1 MTIRIPAGTDNRGI
15 PTIAPDAAGGDPS
28 EASPPSYTERA
39 ELGSIMVP
47 KIEPSVTEPG
57 QHPENDRED
66 PPVTSATEGAGN
78 EELDNG
84 GTVQEAATA
93 AVMPRENQHGSDGE
107 NPGVAT
113 REEPQRAQVTLGP
126 EIADMI
132 RQMAQEQRG
141 LRTEITR
148 EQRGLR
154 AEIEGS
160 RRETFELRVLVKTHE
175 ARLGRVFQRIGD
187 VIEDQWSLRAGFDE
201 LRKELRDAAGV
212 RGQGS
217 TPTRT
222 PIKSEPVSP
231 HISAKQEGSPEPFIV
246 TVSDIESLY
255 ASERGEPLGDLSGPS
270 RERRG
275 VTERPNRSNE
285 QRETMG
291 TPGEEWIRNRN
302 GQHRFG
308 LGTAEALERWR
319 LASEA
324 SRERRARGRQ
334 GDPRSQQQVGSGALR
349 PGEEP
354 AREQRRSV
362 TQPYEVGFGCSPNQ
376 RTPPRSEWPSDRGR
390 QPPSG
395 DSSGSSNGSRRGGG
409 GPNRR
414 SGRGSSHT
422 GSRSRN
428 GSHIPARR
436 TPGEGYSSRRRGGR
450 RSPSYSSSSSSSD
463 DWDSEFTVLDD
474 EGRRR
479 REKRERRRDPRA
491 EYERDQLRE
500 IRKRIRKMVG
510 HDIQYAATYKGVKD
524 IVTIIKYA
532 GQNDNGIFTR
542 WLDHL
547 LMYFQLNRMC
557 GPDNELVRLSAMY
570 NSLEGVA
577 EEWYRDLILHSSRRN
592 WTFEK
597 AVCSLFLTYVFGSA
611 ASHAAREFGEVKY
624 SRTEGAR
631 KYAQRLKTKARR
643 LARKPDESTM
653 IVRFLAGLPSELSR
667 RLTLRER
674 LDPARHRFKD
684 FADKLHELEEAED
697 VTSTVN
703 AAVVDE
709 QRKAGGQGPRR
720 VNKPQVDDQR
730 APYEARRVP
739 WQQRGAQRPV
749 ERKPGDVPAKGKGPS
764 PDVVCFRCQ
773 GKGHYAS
780 NPACPMYGKDGGPS
794 RPLRDRPQLK
804 AARVSETDGEAD
816 TSDGP
821 SKGTGDA
828 DGWEDGSQW
837 ESATEGD
844 GSLHSHEGGQ
854 RMNKISLEDIFSDP
868 EDDDLVYVRAV
879 REKVVAIQK
888 ENPSRAAMQP
898 KIDRPRRSKAYES
911 CLAAFVEI
919 NGMEAFTLFDSGSS
933 ADAVSPDF
941 AQVSDV
947 RVHTLERPVPL
958 QLGTVGSRASI
969 NYGTR
974 TSVELGGKRVDRYY
988 LDVVNIDRYDAIL
1001 GAPFMREF
1009 GVRLDFQSNS
1019 VIVGDTAIEAL
1030 LPEEEAALLKGR
1042 GVPRQNGRY
1051 GRQE

>member
-1 MTIRIPAGTDNRGI
+1 MTIRIPAGTDNREI
-15 PTIAPDAAGGDPS
+15 PPIAPDAARGDPS
-28 EASPPSYTERA
+28 EANPPSYTERA
-39 ELGSIMVP
+39 EPGSIVVP
-47 KIEPSVTEPG
+47 KIESSATEPD
-57 QHPENDRED
+57 QHPANDRGD
-66 PPVTSATEGAGN
+66 PPVTAATEGAGN

-84 GTVQEAATA
+84 GMVQEAATT
-93 AVMPRENQHGSDGE
+93 AVAPRMSQHGSDGE
-107 NPGVAT
+107 NPGVVT
-113 REEPQRAQVTLGP
+113 REEPQRAQVTLDP
-126 EIADMI
+126 EIADTI
-132 RQMAQEQRG
+132 RQMA
-141 LRTEITR
+141 R
-148 EQRGLR
+148 EQRGMR
-154 AEIEGS
+154 TEIESS

-201 LRKELRDAAGV
+201 LRKEMRDAAGA

-217 TPTRT
+217 TPART

-246 TVSDIESLY
+246 TISDIESLY
-255 ASERGEPLGDLSGPS
+255 ASERDEPLGDPSGPS
-270 RERRG
+270 RERRD
-275 VTERPNRSNE
+275 VTGRPNRSNE
-285 QRETMG
+285 QQETMG
-291 TPGEEWIRNRN
+291 TPGEEWIRNRS

-319 LASEA
+319 MASEA
-324 SRERRARGRQ
+324 SRERRARGQQ
-334 GDPRSQQQVGSGALR
+334 GDPRSQRQVGSGALR
-349 PGEEP
+349 PEDEP
-354 AREQRRSV
+354 TREQRRSV
-362 TQPYEVGFGCSPNQ
+362 TQPYEVGFGRSPNQ
-376 RTPPRSEWPSDRGR
+376 RTPPRSERPSDRGR
-390 QPPSG
+390 QPPG
-395 DSSGSSNGSRRGGG
+395 GGSSGSSDGSRRGGG

-414 SGRGSSHT
+414 SGRRSSQT

-428 GSHIPARR
+428 RSHVSARR
-436 TPGEGYSSRRRGGR
+436 TAGEGYSSRRRRGH

-474 EGRRR
+474 EGRRW

-500 IRKRIRKMVG
+500 IRERIRKMVG
-510 HDIQYAATYKGVKD
+510 QDIQYAATYKGVKD

-577 EEWYRDLILHSSRRN
+577 EEWYRDLILHASRRN

-611 ASHAAREFGEVKY
+611 ASHAAREFGEVRY

-653 IVRFLAGLPSELSR
+653 IVRFLAGLPGDLSR

-684 FADKLHELEEAED
+684 FVAKLHELEEAEN

-709 QRKAGGQGPRR
+709 QWKTGAQGPRR
-720 VNKPQVDDQR
+720 PSRPHVDSRR
-730 APYEARRVP
+730 AP
-739 WQQRGAQRPV
+739 WQQRGAQQPV
-749 ERKPGDVPAKGKGPS
+749 ERKSGDAPAKGKGPS

-780 NPACPMYGKDGGPS
+780 NPVCPMYGKDGGPS

-804 AARVSETDGEAD
+804 AARVPETSGEAD
-816 TSDGP
+816 DSDGP
-821 SKGTGDA
+821 SREIDDA
-828 DGWEDGSQW
+828 DGWDDGSQW

-844 GSLHSHEGGQ
+844 GSLHSHEEGQ
-854 RMNKISLEDIFSDP
+854 RMNKISLGDIFSEP
-868 EDDDLVYVRAV
+868 EDDDLVFVRAV
-879 REKVVAIQK
+879 RGRVVAIQK

-898 KIDRPRRSKAYES
+898 KIDRPRRSRAYES

-933 ADAVSPDF
+933 ADAISPDF
-941 AQVSDV
+941 AQVSDA

-974 TSVELGGKRVDRYY
+974 TSVGLGGKRVDRYY

-1009 GVRLDFQSNS
+1009 GIRLDFRSNS
-1019 VIVGDTAIEAL
+1019 VVVGDTSIAAL

-1042 GVPRQNGRY
+1042 EVPRQGGRF
-1051 GRQE
+1051 GRRE

>member
-1 MTIRIPAGTDNRGI
+1 MTIRIPARTDDREI
-15 PTIAPDAAGGDPS
+15 PPIAPEAGEGDIP
-28 EASPPSYTERA
+28 ETNPPSYTERV
-39 ELGSIMVP
+39 ESGSVGVP
-47 KIEPSVTEPG
+47 KIDEEPSMTEPDRL
-57 QHPENDRED
+57 PENDRGAS
-66 PPVTSATEGAGN
+66 PAVVATRGEGN
-78 EELDNG
+78 EESNNVDA
-84 GTVQEAATA
+84 VQDAATTTISGPSQHEDGGGDP
-93 AVMPRENQHGSDGE
+93 AVI
-107 NPGVAT
+107 T
-113 REEPQRAQVTLGP
+113 RDEAQRVQVTLDP
-126 EIADMI
+126 EIAETI
-132 RQMAQEQRG
+132 RRMAHEQRG
-141 LRTEITR
+141 LRTEI
-148 EQRGLR
+148 ES
-154 AEIEGS
+154 S
-160 RRETFELRVLVKTHE
+160 RRETFEVRVLVKTHE
-175 ARLGRVFQRIGD
+175 SRLNRVFQRIGD
-187 VIEDQWSLRAGFDE
+187 VIEDQWSLHAGFDE
-201 LRKELRDAAGV
+201 LKKELRDAAGT
-212 RGQGS
+212 RGQVA
-217 TPTRT
+217 TPTST

-231 HISAKQEGSPEPFIV
+231 HISGRQEGSPEPFIV
-246 TVSDIESLY
+246 TVSGVESLY
-255 ASERGEPLGDLSGPS
+255 ASEEDEPLGDPPGPT
-270 RERRG
+270 RDRGNTAERTNRG
-275 VTERPNRSNE
+275 NE
-285 QRETMG
+285 QQETMG

-319 LASEA
+319 MASEA

-334 GDPRSQQQVGSGALR
+334 GDPRSQRQVGSGALR
-349 PGEEP
+349 PGDDP
-354 AREQRRSV
+354 TREQRRSV
-362 TQPYEVGFGCSPNQ
+362 TQPYEVGFGRSPNQ
-376 RTPPRSEWPSDRGR
+376 RTPPRSERPSDRGR
-390 QPPSG
+390 HPPDG
-395 DSSGSSNGSRRGGG
+395 GSSGSSNGSRRGGG
-409 GPNRR
+409 RPNRR
-414 SGRGSSHT
+414 SRRGSSHT

-428 GSHIPARR
+428 GSRVPAGR
-436 TPGEGYSSRRRGGR
+436 TPGEGYSSRRRRGH
-450 RSPSYSSSSSSSD
+450 RSPSRSSSSNSSD
-463 DWDSEFTVLDD
+463 DWDSECTVLDD

-479 REKRERRRDPRA
+479 REKRERKRDPRA

-500 IRKRIRKMVG
+500 IRERIRKMVG

-577 EEWYRDLILHSSRRN
+577 EEWYRDLILHASRRN

-611 ASHAAREFGEVKY
+611 ASHAAREFGEVRY

-653 IVRFLAGLPSELSR
+653 IVRFLAGLPGDLSR

-684 FADKLHELEEAED
+684 FVAKLHELEEAEN

-703 AAVVDE
+703 AAVMDE
-709 QRKAGGQGPRR
+709 QRKTGAQGPRR
-720 VNKPQVDDQR
+720 SSRPQVEGRHAPVETQR
-730 APYEARRVP
+730 APWR
-739 WQQRGAQRPV
+739 QRGAPQPV
-749 ERKPGDVPAKGKGPS
+749 ERTSGTGPAKGKGPS

-804 AARVSETDGEAD
+804 AARVSEADGEAD
-816 TSDGP
+816 ASDGP
-821 SKGTGDA
+821 PKEFDDA
-828 DGWEDGSQW
+828 DGWDDGSQW

-844 GSLHSHEGGQ
+844 GSLHSHEEGQ
-854 RMNKISLEDIFSDP
+854 RMNKISLEDIFSEP
-868 EDDDLVYVRAV
+868 EDNDLVYVRAV
-879 REKVVAIQK
+879 REKVIAIQK

-911 CLAAFVEI
+911 CLAAFVDI

-933 ADAVSPDF
+933 ADAISPDF
-941 AQVSDV
+941 AQVSDA
-947 RVHTLERPVPL
+947 RVHTLEKPVPL

-974 TSVELGGKRVDRYY
+974 TSVELGGRRVDRYY

-1001 GAPFMREF
+1001 GAPFLREF

-1019 VIVGDTAIEAL
+1019 VIVGDTVIEAL

-1042 GVPRQNGRY
+1042 GVPRQGGRF

>member
-15 PTIAPDAAGGDPS
+15 PPIAPDAAGGDPS

-39 ELGSIMVP
+39 EPGSIAVP
-47 KIEPSVTEPG
+47 KIEPSATEPG
-57 QHPENDRED
+57 QHPENDRGD
-66 PPVTSATEGAGN
+66 LPATSATEGAGN
-78 EELDNG
+78 EEPDDG
-84 GTVQEAATA
+84 GVVQEAATTTVA
-93 AVMPRENQHGSDGE
+93 PRVSQHRSDGE
-107 NPGVAT
+107 NSGVVT
-113 REEPQRAQVTLGP
+113 REEPQRAQVTLDP
-126 EIADMI
+126 EIADTI
-132 RQMAQEQRG
+132 RQIAQEQRG
-141 LRTEITR
+141 LRTEITH

-154 AEIEGS
+154 TEIEGS

-175 ARLGRVFQRIGD
+175 ARLGRMFQRIGD

-212 RGQGS
+212 RGQGP
-217 TPTRT
+217 TPTQT
-222 PIKSEPVSP
+222 PIKSEPISP

-255 ASERGEPLGDLSGPS
+255 ASEREPLGGPS
-270 RERRG
+270 DPIRERG
-275 VTERPNRSNE
+275 DATEQPNRSNE
-285 QRETMG
+285 RQETMG

-324 SRERRARGRQ
+324 SRERRARGQQ
-334 GDPRSQQQVGSGALR
+334 GDPRSQRQVGSGALR
-349 PGEEP
+349 PGEQP
-354 AREQRRSV
+354 PREQRRSV
-362 TQPYEVGFGCSPNQ
+362 TQPYEVGFGRSPNQ
-376 RTPPRSEWPSDRGR
+376 RTPPRSERPSDRGR
-390 QPPSG
+390 HPPDG
-395 DSSGSSNGSRRGGG
+395 GSSGSSDGSRRGGG
-409 GPNRR
+409 GPDRR

-428 GSHIPARR
+428 GSRVSARH
-436 TPGEGYSSRRRGGR
+436 TPGEGYSSRRRRGR
-450 RSPSYSSSSSSSD
+450 RSPSYSSSSSSLD

-479 REKRERRRDPRA
+479 QEKRERRRDPRA

-500 IRKRIRKMVG
+500 IRERIRKMVG

-577 EEWYRDLILHSSRRN
+577 EEWYRDLILHASRQS

-611 ASHAAREFGEVKY
+611 ASHAAREFGEVRY

-653 IVRFLAGLPSELSR
+653 IVRFLAGLPGDLSR

-684 FADKLHELEEAED
+684 FVAKLHELEEAEN

-709 QRKAGGQGPRR
+709 QRKTGAQGPRR
-720 VNKPQVDDQR
+720 SGRPQIEGRHAPFETQR
-730 APYEARRVP
+730 APWR
-739 WQQRGAQRPV
+739 QRGTPQPV
-749 ERKPGDVPAKGKGPS
+749 ERTSGAGPAKGKGPS

-804 AARVSETDGEAD
+804 AARVSEVNGEAVD
-816 TSDGP
+816 SDDLTRGV
-821 SKGTGDA
+821 DDV
-828 DGWEDGSQW
+828 DGWDDGSQW

-844 GSLHSHEGGQ
+844 GSLHSHEEGQ
-854 RMNKISLEDIFSDP
+854 RINKISLEDISSEL
-868 EDDDLVYVRAV
+868 EDNDLVYVRAV

-933 ADAVSPDF
+933 ADAISPDF
-941 AQVSDV
+941 AQVSDA

-974 TSVELGGKRVDRYY
+974 TSVALGGRKVDRYY

-1009 GVRLDFQSNS
+1009 GVRLDFRSNS
-1019 VIVGDTAIEAL
+1019 VIVGDAAIEAL

-1042 GVPRQNGRY
+1042 GVPRQGGRY
-1051 GRQE
+1051 GRRE